1 LILLDT
7 SVLSRTLRRRK
18 PGPDEHALTTF
29 LNGLLASDAA
39 VGLPG
44 IVVQEILSGIRDEGW
59 FTELEA
65 RLLTSFP
72 IFPATT
78 AEHIAAAR
86 LCNRCLAHG
95 LTISPIDCLIAAVAI
110 AGSHELFT
118 LDDDFRGIAKHA
130 PLKLLAYK

>member
-29 LNGLLASDAA
+29 LNGLLASNAP

-59 FTELEA
+59 FTELEG
-65 RLLTSFP
+65 RLMSSFP
-72 IFPATT
+72 ILTAT
-78 AEHIAAAR
+78 AADHVAAAR
-86 LCNRCLAHG
+86 LGNRCLARG
-95 LTISPIDCLIAAVAI
+95 LTASAVDCLIAALTI
-110 AGSHELFT
+110 SGDHQLFA
-118 LDDDFRGIAKHA
+118 LDDDFRQIANHA
-130 PLKLLAYK
+130 PLNLFAYK